1 MWWLMW
7 WTPWPSLFSTNPCGE
22 VALGAAEPCVLGIK
36 PRKVDFPLFDFDIVS
51 VQPMPSPASSWVMGI
66 DWAAEPDVVSPRPTG
81 RGLRPFDPLWK
92 TALTGA

>member
-1 MWWLMW
+1 MW

-51 VQPMPSPASSWVMGI
+51 VQPMPCLLMG
-66 DWAAEPDVVSPRPTG
+66 DGYRLGSRA
-81 RGLRPFDPLWK
+81 
-92 TALTGA
+92 